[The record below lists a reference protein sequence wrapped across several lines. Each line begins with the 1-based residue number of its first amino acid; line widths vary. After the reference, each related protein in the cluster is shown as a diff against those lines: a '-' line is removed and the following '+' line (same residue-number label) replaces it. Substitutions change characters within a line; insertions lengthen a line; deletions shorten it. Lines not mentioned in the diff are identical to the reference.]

1 MPPPTTSAA
10 SSAPRLAPWAGRLLV
25 ALFVVAIALPGLATA
40 VGLGQETRGNEA
52 ETTGT
57 SLMARA
63 ARFDTHFAFR
73 DRFVQ
78 VQSRLRYQLLGVSSL
93 ATVWKGRDG
102 WWFFATDGDVEATLN
117 ESRFTPAELERW
129 RVTLQHTADFL
140 AARGIAHVFVIAPGK
155 AAVHPE
161 GLPAGLHPRPAP
173 TRTDQ
178 LVDTLRTRSTVT
190 VVDLRD
196 GLLAARRGAEPL
208 FHRTD
213 THWNDVG
220 AAVGYR
226 QILGALAGRVPG
238 LAPPAGPDGFGIV
251 SVPTATGDLATM
263 LGLEGTLGEA
273 EWRLTPAQ
281 PRRARIIEPRGD
293 HKRFA
298 VPRVVTVVDDP
309 HLPKAVVYRDSF
321 GSALVPFLA
330 EHFQRMVTLWEYDVV
345 PATIREEQP
354 QVVIQQWVGRRLY
367 NRVPYDAVA
376 ADPDA
381 MAEIAAHAAASSS
394 AAARR

>member
-1 MPPPTTSAA
+1 MPPPQVSAA
-10 SSAPRLAPWAGRLLV
+10 SSIPHLAPWAGRLLV
-25 ALFVVAIALPGLATA
+25 ALFVVAIALPGLSTA

-52 ETTGT
+52 EATGT

-63 ARFDTHFAFR
+63 AWFDTHFAYR

-78 VQSRLRYQLLGVSSL
+78 VQSWLRYELLGVSSL

-102 WWFFATDGDVEATLN
+102 WWFFASDGDVEATLN
-117 ESRFTPAELERW
+117 ESPFTPVELDVW
-129 RVTLQHTADFL
+129 RETLQRTTDYL

-155 AAVHPE
+155 AEIHPE

-178 LVDTLRTRSTVT
+178 LVETLRARSTVT

-196 GLLAARRGAEPL
+196 GLLAARGGSGPL

-226 QILGALAGRVPG
+226 QILGALAGRVAGLTPPVEPG
-238 LAPPAGPDGFGIV
+238 GFDIV
-251 SVPTATGDLATM
+251 SVPTGTGDLATM
-263 LGLEGTLGEA
+263 LSLEGTLAEA
-273 EWRLTPAQ
+273 ERRLTPAQ
-281 PRRARIIEPRGD
+281 PRRARIVEPRGD

-309 HLPKAVVYRDSF
+309 QLPRAVVYRDSF

-367 NRVPYDAVA
+367 NRAPYDAVA
-376 ADPDA
+376 ADPAA
-381 MAEIAAHAAASSS
+381 MAEIAAHAAVSSS
-394 AAARR
+394 AAVRR

>member
-1 MPPPTTSAA
+1 MPPPTTSAV
-10 SSAPRLAPWAGRLLV
+10 SSAPHLAPWAGRVLV
-25 ALFVVAIALPGLATA
+25 ALFVAAVALPGLATA

-78 VQSRLRYQLLGVSSL
+78 VQSWLRYRLLGVSPL

-102 WWFFATDGDVEATLN
+102 WWFFASDGDVEATLN
-117 ESRFTPAELERW
+117 ESRFTPAEFESW

-155 AAVHPE
+155 AEIHPE

-178 LVDTLRTRSTVT
+178 LIDELRARSTVT

-213 THWNDVG
+213 THWNDLG
-220 AAVGYR
+220 AAIGYR
-226 QILGALAGRVPG
+226 QVLGALAGRVPG
-238 LAPPAGPDGFGIV
+238 LAPPVGPDGYVLTPVAADG
-251 SVPTATGDLATM
+251 GDLASM
-263 LGLEGTLGEA
+263 VGLHFSMA
-273 EWRLTPAQ
+273 ERELRLAPVTA
-281 PRRARIIEPRGD
+281 RRARILEPAGD
-293 HKRFA
+293 ARRFA

-309 HLPKAVVYRDSF
+309 RLPRAVVYRDSF

-345 PATIREEQP
+345 PETIREEQP
-354 QVVIQQWVGRRLY
+354 QVVIQQWVSRRLY
-367 NRVPYDAVA
+367 NRAPYDAVA
-376 ADPDA
+376 AEPAA
-381 MAEIAAHAAASSS
+381 MAEVAAYRAASST

>member
-196 GLLAARRGAEPL
+196 GLLAA
-208 FHRTD
+208 
-213 THWNDVG
+213 HWNDVG

>member
-1 MPPPTTSAA
+1 
-10 SSAPRLAPWAGRLLV
+10 
-25 ALFVVAIALPGLATA
+25 
-40 VGLGQETRGNEA
+40 
-52 ETTGT
+52 
-57 SLMARA
+57 
-63 ARFDTHFAFR
+63 
-73 DRFVQ
+73 
-78 VQSRLRYQLLGVSSL
+78 
-93 ATVWKGRDG
+93 
-102 WWFFATDGDVEATLN
+102 
-117 ESRFTPAELERW
+117 
-129 RVTLQHTADFL
+129 
-140 AARGIAHVFVIAPGK
+140 
-155 AAVHPE
+155 
-161 GLPAGLHPRPAP
+161 
-173 TRTDQ
+173 
-178 LVDTLRTRSTVT
+178 
-190 VVDLRD
+190 
-196 GLLAARRGAEPL
+196 
-208 FHRTD
+208 
-213 THWNDVG
+213 
-220 AAVGYR
+220 
-226 QILGALAGRVPG
+226 
-238 LAPPAGPDGFGIV
+238 
-251 SVPTATGDLATM
+251 M